1 MTLDAVN
8 QLVSTVIPTF
18 NRKSDVV
25 VAVRTALAQ
34 THHDQEIIVVDD
46 GSSDGTRETLIGEHG
61 QRLTI
66 LRTERLGVSGA
77 RNHGM
82 AAARGDYIAL
92 LDSDDEWLPGKL
104 AAQVRFLEDRPD
116 FGMVV
121 TDVVQM
127 DNQRQAHGVLRR
139 RDAIPE
145 DGDVLTYVIRQPAL
159 APSSALFRRAV
170 LEDVGPFDTGLPT
183 AEDIDFHLRVALR
196 WKIGVIPE
204 PLTRAMRG
212 HNGLSSLPRTYSDYL
227 AVMERFIE
235 NHEEIPIQHRRAG
248 LHAAALRNLRGL
260 LVSGHVGPAISVG
273 ARAATRARTF
283 GDVLDLVRM
292 APLVARAVARKAL
305 R

>member
-1 MTLDAVN
+1 MTSGAVKP
-8 QLVSTVIPTF
+8 LVSTVIPTY
-18 NRKSDVV
+18 NRKADVI

-34 THHDQEIIVVDD
+34 THGEQEIIVVDD
-46 GSSDGTRETLIGEHG
+46 GSSDGTREALVGEFG
-61 QRLTI
+61 ERLNI

-82 AAARGDYIAL
+82 AAAQGDYIAL

-104 AAQVRFLEDRPD
+104 EAQVRFLEDRPD

-127 DNQRQAHGVLRR
+127 DNRRQAYGVLRR

-170 LEDVGPFDTGLPT
+170 LDDVGPFDTGLPT

-212 HNGLSSLPRTYSDYL
+212 HDGLSSLPRTYSDYL
-227 AVMERFIE
+227 AVMERFVDQ
-235 NHEEIPIQHRRAG
+235 HPEIPVQHRRAG
-248 LHAAALRNLRGL
+248 LHAAAMRNLRGL
-260 LVSGHVGPAISVG
+260 LVSGHVAQPSPW
-273 ARAATRARTF
+273 ARARLHARGRSVTYST
-283 GDVLDLVRM
+283 
-292 APLVARAVARKAL
+292 
-305 R
+305 